1 MKDPKGRN
9 YKVMPYACED
19 GPEGAEHRDVRSNP
33 VDRQDENNSEKRP

>member
-19 GPEGAEHRDVRSNP
+19 GPEGAEHRD
-33 VDRQDENNSEKRP
+33 DRQDENNSEKRP